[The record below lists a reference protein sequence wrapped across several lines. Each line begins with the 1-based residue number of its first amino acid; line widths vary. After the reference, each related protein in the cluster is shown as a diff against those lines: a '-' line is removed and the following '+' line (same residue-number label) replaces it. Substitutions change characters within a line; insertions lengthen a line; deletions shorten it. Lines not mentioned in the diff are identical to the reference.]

1 MMKRLTRK
9 LIGGNNR
16 QGISFVFCVLLA
28 AIIWVLNAL
37 NETHISTV
45 VIPIVYDKEIL
56 KNSTHPLPPSIRLE
70 VKGRGF
76 SLWSFNREARSYQI
90 LTPYLTSR
98 TKDTIISTKDAI
110 FGLIRYYAKDISVV
124 DIKPSQLIFSGVE
137 FYSKKLAVKGE
148 FTLNF
153 QTPYLQSGP
162 SIYYPDSIWVY
173 SNEKIPIQTTEII
186 AETITEKNV
195 SHSVFKRVKLKKPS
209 PNYRLLQNDAWLLV
223 PVEEGTEIE
232 LEVPI
237 QSHYGELFIP
247 SSVKVTCL
255 VPMSK
260 YPLIH
265 HKQFRVSQL
274 KGAGNQEKA
283 FVHVTHSPYWASRVM
298 ISPQLVK
305 KLTKSFD

>member
-1 MMKRLTRK
+1 MKKLTRK

-16 QGISFVFCVLLA
+16 QGISFLLCVLLA
-28 AIIWVLNAL
+28 AFIWVINAL
-37 NETHISTV
+37 NEIHSTTV

-56 KNSTHPLPPSIRLE
+56 KNSTHPLPPSIQLE

-76 SLWSFNREARSYQI
+76 SLWSFNREAGKYI
-90 LTPYLTSR
+90 IHTPYLTSR

-110 FGLIRYYAKDISVV
+110 FGLIHSYSKDISVV

-148 FTLNF
+148 YTLNF

-173 SNEKIPIQTTEII
+173 SNEEIPIETTSIF
-186 AETITEKNV
+186 AETTTEKNV
-195 SHSVFKRVKLKKPS
+195 THSVFKRVKLKKPF
-209 PNYRLLQNDAWLLV
+209 PNYRLLQNDAWLLI

-237 QSHYGELFIP
+237 QTHYGELFIP

-260 YPLIH
+260 YSSTH
-265 HKQFRVSQL
+265 HKQFRVYQL
-274 KGAGNQEKA
+274 KGTGDQERA
-283 FVHVTHSPYWASRVM
+283 FVQVTHSPYWASRVM
-298 ISPQLVK
+298 HTPQLVK